1 LGWIQGVFDDVIFRS
16 TSPRRLRVA
25 QNANDNDN
33 DLLRNVGMGNRGKG
47 LGDIPVTSLD
57 HDRTLEGI
65 QDTDT
70 GVSAPITLAFI
81 GVHGF
86 VVFF

>member
-1 LGWIQGVFDDVIFRS
+1 MRA
-16 TSPRRLRVA
+16 A

-57 HDRTLEGI
+57 HDRTLGGI
-65 QDTDT
+65 QDMDT
-70 GVSAPITLAFI
+70 GVSAPLTLAFL

-86 VVFF
+86 VFFF